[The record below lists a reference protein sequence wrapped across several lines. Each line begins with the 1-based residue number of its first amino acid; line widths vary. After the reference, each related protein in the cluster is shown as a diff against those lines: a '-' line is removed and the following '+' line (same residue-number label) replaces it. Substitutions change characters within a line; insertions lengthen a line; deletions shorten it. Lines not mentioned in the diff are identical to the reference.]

1 YETGNCQPGIR
12 EYISLNTR
20 DLEITMCRHEVE
32 VLARLRQLAVHR
44 DLSESLAVFLIGI
57 PQAD

>member
-1 YETGNCQPGIR
+1 
-12 EYISLNTR
+12 
-20 DLEITMCRHEVE
+20 MCRHEVE